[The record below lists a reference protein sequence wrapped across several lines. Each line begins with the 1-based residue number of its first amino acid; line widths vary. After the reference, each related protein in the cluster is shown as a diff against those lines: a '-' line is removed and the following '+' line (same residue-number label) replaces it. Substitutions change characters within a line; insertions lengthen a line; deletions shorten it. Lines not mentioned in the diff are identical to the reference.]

1 MKALRLILSVVFVL
15 IIALLA
21 YLLVG
26 SIQEPIEFEGQ
37 QDNRERTVGKQ
48 MERLRDMQEMHRG
61 LTGKYAHDYD
71 TLRDVLQNGQFN
83 IIKVIGNSDAR
94 GETVVSYDTIRVSSM
109 DSLTSAGLAPFLDSI
124 EYVPFTDGKATF
136 DMETAIIEFQSTTVP
151 VIEVKVKKATY
162 MGEYADERF
171 MKYDKNYDP
180 EDYLKFGSLREPT
193 IGGNWRK

>member
-1 MKALRLILSVVFVL
+1 MKGLRLILSIVFVL
-15 IIALLA
+15 IIAGLA
-21 YLLVG
+21 YLLVT

-37 QDNRERTVGKQ
+37 QDLRERTVGKQ

-61 LTGKYAHDYD
+61 LLGKYAHDYD
-71 TLRDVLQNGQFN
+71 TLRDVLRNGEFN
-83 IIKVIGNSDAR
+83 IIKVVGNSDAR

-109 DSLTSAGLAPFLDSI
+109 DSLRSAGLAPFLDSI
-124 EYVPFTDGKATF
+124 EYVPFTNNKATF
-136 DMETAIIEFQSTTVP
+136 DMETAVIEFQSTTVP
-151 VIEVKVKKATY
+151 VIEVKVQKATY

-171 MKYDKNYDP
+171 KKYDKNYDP